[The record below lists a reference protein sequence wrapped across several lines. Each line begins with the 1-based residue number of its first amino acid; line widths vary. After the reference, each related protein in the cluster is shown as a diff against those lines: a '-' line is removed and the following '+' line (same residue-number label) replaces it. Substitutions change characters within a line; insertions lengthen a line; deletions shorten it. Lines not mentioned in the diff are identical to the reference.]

1 MMMNLPCLRGS
12 CPNFLRPIYHTL
24 SACQAPRRGRAPRK
38 KPMSTTAL
46 VFMFD
51 CYWPAF
57 TCRGTDLL
65 SGRYTT
71 MAYCWSFADAVRSGL
86 HHLRVSVPEP
96 CPVSDASHQLLDR
109 VLDCNACIFV
119 FYAAIA
125 AWADTGC
132 LISFN
137 SFCESYVV
145 PVFRMV

>member
-1 MMMNLPCLRGS
+1 MMMSLPCLRGS
-12 CPNFLRPIYHTL
+12 CPNFLRIIYHSL
-24 SACQAPRRGRAPRK
+24 SASQAPKRGACPTEK
-38 KPMSTTAL
+38 TDAGYSSCFYVWLLLTCIHL
-46 VFMFD
+46 SW
-51 CYWPAF
+51 YWF
-57 TCRGTDLL
+57 TQWTLTI
-65 SGRYTT
+65 SGS
-71 MAYCWSFADAVRSGL
+71 CWSFADAVRSGL

-119 FYAAIA
+119 FYTAIA
-125 AWADTGC
+125 AWADTGY